1 MAKVIEVTPAQL
13 ESAAGKIDGHAGD
26 YQSLYQEFYKV
37 TDDMAANWDG
47 KDNLAFI
54 ERISGFRDDF
64 QKMYQLMLDY
74 ADYLRKA
81 AKNYRDTQDS
91 ITSQAKNLQN

>member
-13 ESAAGKIDGHAGD
+13 ESAASKIEHYASE
-26 YQSLYQEFYKV
+26 YKSLYDQFYKV
-37 TDDMAANWDG
+37 TGDMG
-47 KDNLAFI
+47 STYRGEDNLAYI
-54 ERISGFRDDF
+54 NQISGFQDDF

-91 ITSQAKNLQN
+91 ITAQARNLKN